1 MIVNGKE
8 LNIIY
13 LGRQKESL
21 WEILLGLILIMRK
34 TNHINMYK
42 NVFYVHGTKCTMI

>member
-13 LGRQKESL
+13 LGRQKGSL
-21 WEILLGLILIMRK
+21 WEILLGLILITRK

-42 NVFYVHGTKCTMI
+42 NVF